1 MDENRD
7 HTALP
12 TEGQNPVNSAKA
24 APIVAH
30 ADAQADAIDQGVY
43 DLFDRYV
50 HGIIDRRGFLDG
62 ATKFAV
68 GGMTAAGLLDL
79 LSPRFAEAQQIPQD
93 DKRIKT
99 ESVTYESAQGSGKV
113 RGYLA
118 RPSGG
123 KGKLPAVLVIHENR
137 GLNPHIEDVT
147 RRFAVEGYLAFA
159 PDALTPVGG
168 YPGDEDKARALFGTL
183 DQAKAREDFIAA
195 VGYLAKHP
203 GSTGKVGVVGFC
215 YGGAMANTL
224 ATRVPTLAGAVGFYG
239 TAPKE
244 AAEIAKF
251 KSPIVLH
258 YAEND
263 ERVNATMADYEAA
276 LKANKVPYE
285 LYKYPGTQ
293 HGFHNDTTPRYNK
306 DAATLAWQRTLAFF
320 TRTLK
325 AARGAGGGKS
335 APG

>member
-1 MDENRD
+1 MDESRNESAARAEAQ
-7 HTALP
+7 TRA
-12 TEGQNPVNSAKA
+12 NPSPGPAASRSAASSPK
-24 APIVAH
+24 
-30 ADAQADAIDQGVY
+30 IDQGLY

-62 ATKFAV
+62 AAKFAV

-79 LSPRFAEAQQIPQD
+79 LNPRFAQAQQISTD
-93 DKRIKT
+93 DKRIKI
-99 ESVTYESAQGSGKV
+99 ESISYDSPQGSGKM

-159 PDALTPVGG
+159 PDALTPLGG

-183 DQAKAREDFIAA
+183 DQAKAREDFVAA
-195 VGYLAKHP
+195 VGYLTKHP
-203 GSTGKVGVVGFC
+203 SSTGKVGVVGFC

-224 ATRVPTLAGAVGFYG
+224 ATRVPTLAGAVAFYG

-244 AAEIAKF
+244 AAEIAKI
-251 KSPIVLH
+251 KSPLVLH

-276 LKANKVPYE
+276 LKANKVKYE
-285 LYKYPGTQ
+285 LHKYPGTQ
-293 HGFHNDTTPRYNK
+293 HGFHNDTTPRYDK
-306 DAATLAWQRTLAFF
+306 AAATLAWQRTLAFF

-325 AARGAGGGKS
+325 PAGGAGKS